1 MKTNKVDDTTSKITL
16 EINKR
21 VEYGV
26 KKRMEK
32 MEDLMRLN
40 LEKLEKLDDELSERL
55 FGNYNLLKMKMV
67 FNVSIFFRSFWI
79 NNDSKKFLFC

>member
-1 MKTNKVDDTTSKITL
+1 MEQAWKID
-16 EINKR
+16 E
-21 VEYGV
+21 V
-26 KKRMEK
+26 
-32 MEDLMRLN
+32 N

-55 FGNYNLLKMKMV
+55 FGNYNLLPMKMV

>member
-1 MKTNKVDDTTSKITL
+1 
-16 EINKR
+16 
-21 VEYGV
+21 
-26 KKRMEK
+26 
-32 MEDLMRLN
+32 MEDWWGNLEK

>member
-1 MKTNKVDDTTSKITL
+1 
-16 EINKR
+16 
-21 VEYGV
+21 
-26 KKRMEK
+26 
-32 MEDLMRLN
+32 MEDWWGN

-79 NNDSKKFLFC
+79 NNDSKKFLFW

>member
-1 MKTNKVDDTTSKITL
+1 
-16 EINKR
+16 
-21 VEYGV
+21 
-26 KKRMEK
+26 MEK
-32 MEDLMRLN
+32 MEDWWGN

-79 NNDSKKFLFC
+79 NNDSKSFSFAKVLEWRNLTKKNGKN

>member
-1 MKTNKVDDTTSKITL
+1 
-16 EINKR
+16 
-21 VEYGV
+21 
-26 KKRMEK
+26 MEK
-32 MEDLMRLN
+32 MEDWWGN

-79 NNDSKKFLFC
+79 NNDSKKFLFCKVLEWRNLTKKNGKN